1 MTDTI
6 LPPNSSV
13 LERDIEESGGKAR
26 IEAIDVP
33 VGKLWNPQTIPAAI
47 LPYLAWALSVDTW
60 DNEWPDNIKRQVIA
74 ASVEVHR
81 KKGTVGAVKKA
92 IAAIG
97 IDVDFEEWFQNGGIP
112 HTFTIT
118 AWSNNNRDEED
129 KTKLLPAAF
138 NDINKGVNAT
148 KPVRAH
154 FELRFG
160 SRVPLGAGMA
170 ADSHVPVRLN
180 DATEIVPYPNR
191 SNSLSGAKFDTHA
204 PARASDKVEV
214 IPYTSKANTAAG
226 GAYDPHVPARAE
238 HVNEILPYPNKS
250 GSEVG
255 GGYSSH
261 VTARAAGNVEVIPYK
276 SKANTAAGGG
286 YDSHV
291 PSRAASDVEVI
302 PYASKSGTT
311 AGTQYSHVAAA
322 RAAQDFE
329 VIPYT
334 NSTDAGFGVIG
345 SLPVIGRLNITMEIL

>member
-6 LPPNSSV
+6 LPPNSSA
-13 LERDIEESGGKAR
+13 LERDIEESGGKKR

-33 VGKLWNPQTIPAAI
+33 VGKLWNPQTIPAEI

-92 IAAIG
+92 ITAIG

-118 AWSNNNRDEED
+118 AWSNNNRDAED

-160 SRVPLGAGMA
+160 SRVPMGAGMA
-170 ADSHVPVRLN
+170 ADGHVPGRLE

-191 SNSLSGAKFDTHA
+191 SNSLAGAKFDPHA
-204 PARASDKVEV
+204 PARAEHINEILPYTNKSGSEVGSGYSSHVTARASDKVEV
-214 IPYTSKANTAAG
+214 IPYTSKANTATG
-226 GAYDPHVPARAE
+226 GIYDSQVPARAD
-238 HVNEILPYPNKS
+238 HINEIVPYTNRS
-250 GSEVG
+250 NSEAG
-255 GGYSSH
+255 TGYS
-261 VTARAAGNVEVIPYK
+261 
-276 SKANTAAGGG
+276 
-286 YDSHV
+286 
-291 PSRAASDVEVI
+291 
-302 PYASKSGTT
+302 
-311 AGTQYSHVAAA
+311 QHVAV